1 MVSGRCVG
9 LVGLALAVGAPVV
22 AQGPDP
28 IATAV
33 RNLGHPRYAER
44 EEAARTLEAIGEP
57 ALPALRQ
64 AARAGDEEVRT
75 RAATVAERIDRAVRS
90 ERLLTAPTLSL
101 KFDRTPLAQAV
112 SEFAAKSRL
121 RVNLDSPT
129 TRPPDRT
136 VTLDTGDL
144 PYWQAVHEFYRAAG
158 LTEAL
163 TPPAHVRPNSPTR
176 RLGSYSGPV
185 QTTAPV
191 TWLIDGPA
199 AAPADL
205 RRAFRVRAVPAA
217 DRKPE
222 RPPGS
227 DEVTL
232 FLDIDPAPGLV
243 VREVIGV
250 EVRKAVAADGR
261 ALAAA
266 YPPDEAVAALG
277 FPGRVI
283 GNRVVIVNG
292 DLVMDDGVPANEHH
306 SVTLKTGGKPVREL
320 AELHG
325 VVVAR
330 VLTPAEPVLTVPH
343 VARRGTREVVAGG
356 TVVQIKDVSAPI
368 GDRVV
373 IQVVLTTRGDATEDV
388 LNLPVRVKGQVRQF
402 IRINRDRRA
411 AAGAPDL
418 RLVNPAGDRVP
429 GLSLQTTATMFD
441 GTTTTRNLSLIFD
454 KPAKGLE
461 DLCLVLMAR
470 RPVLVEMPF
479 VLKDV
484 PLP

>member
-9 LVGLALAVGAPVV
+9 LVGIVLLVGSSLF

-33 RNLGHPRYAER
+33 RHLGHPRYAER
-44 EEAARTLEAIGEP
+44 EKATRTLEAIGEP

-64 AARAGDEEVRT
+64 AIRTGDEEVRT
-75 RAATVAERIDRAVRS
+75 RAANVAERIDRAVRS
-90 ERLLTAPTLSL
+90 ERLLTGPTLSL
-101 KFDRTPLAQAV
+101 KFDRTPLAQAI
-112 SEFAAKSRL
+112 SEFAKASRL
-121 RVNLDSPT
+121 RVSLESAAAHS
-129 TRPPDRT
+129 PDRT
-136 VTLDTGDL
+136 VTLDTGEL

-158 LTEAL
+158 LTEKL
-163 TPPAHVRPNSPTR
+163 PSPSPGRPDPPVL
-176 RLGSYSGPV
+176 RLEGYSGPGRPV
-185 QTTAPV
+185 IPV
-191 TWLIDGPA
+191 TRLIDGPA

-205 RRAFRVRAVPAA
+205 RRALRVRAVPTRE
-217 DRKPE
+217 RKPDH
-222 RPPGS
+222 PAGS
-227 DEVTL
+227 DEATL
-232 FLDIDPAPGLV
+232 FLDIDPAPDLI
-243 VREVIGV
+243 VREIVGV

-266 YPPDEAVAALG
+266 YPPDGAVAALG
-277 FPGRVI
+277 FPGRLI

-292 DLVMDDGVPANEHH
+292 DLVMDDGGPANELH

-325 VVVAR
+325 LVAAR

-343 VARRGTREVVAGG
+343 VARPGKREVVAGG

-402 IRINRDRRA
+402 IRINRDRRT

-429 GLSLQTTATMFD
+429 GVSLQTTATMFD
-441 GTTTTRNLSLIFD
+441 GTTTTRDLSLIFD

-461 DLCLVLMAR
+461 DLSLVLMAR

-484 PLP
+484 PVP